1 VGSLKVRVI
10 AVGRVKERGVRE
22 AIDDYAA
29 RIGRYGRYEEV
40 ELKDGEP
47 DEVLARFDKAIGERG
62 RARVIAL
69 EVDGRAVT
77 SEGLAEIVGRAEND
91 GVSELVF
98 LIGGSYG
105 LPKAL
110 SDRADAKLSLSKMTL
125 PHRLAR
131 LVLLEQIYRAFTIL
145 RGEPY
150 SH

>member
-10 AVGRVKERGVRE
+10 AVGRIKERGVRE

-29 RIGRYGRYEEV
+29 RIARYGRFEEV

-47 DEVLARFDKAIGERG
+47 AEVEARFRKAVGDRS
-62 RARVIAL
+62 RVIAL
-69 EVDGRAVT
+69 EVDGKAVT
-77 SEGLAEIVGRAEND
+77 SEGLAEVVGRAEND
-91 GVSELVF
+91 GVSALVF

-105 LPKAL
+105 LPGAI
-110 SDRADAKLSLSKMTL
+110 SRSADARISLSAMTL

-131 LVLLEQIYRAFTIL
+131 LVLLEQVYRAFTIL